1 MDIFLGCD
9 ISPVACLERL
19 RIAYRIIVDPLG
31 AFRTL
36 KDKGFR
42 DSLCHILTLGCVTAL
57 LSGALS
63 LYGVDYTNAS
73 NAGGSAQ
80 LFAPWALKVRGLEV
94 GGLAEA
100 LFFAGFV
107 MAGYLILTAVSTPV
121 LASAAWLVMGRPA
134 FGDLPRLSAVAV
146 VYGMTPGFLF
156 GWVPNP
162 FYAVGLWATLWQALA
177 VREVFGLSWGRTVI
191 VVLLWIIVVGVIHD
205 LAGLLLSIAS

>member
-1 MDIFLGCD
+1 
-9 ISPVACLERL
+9 LERL
-19 RIAYRIIVDPLG
+19 HLAYRIVVDPLG
-31 AFRTL
+31 AFRSL

-42 DSLCHILTLGCVTAL
+42 DSLYHILTLGWVTAL
-57 LSGALS
+57 ISGALS
-63 LYGVDYTNAS
+63 LYGVDYTNPS

-80 LFAPWALKVRGLEV
+80 LFAPWALKVLGLEM
-94 GGLAEA
+94 GGFSEA

-107 MAGYLILTAVSTPV
+107 MAGYLILAAVSIPV

-134 FGDLPRLSAVAV
+134 FGDIPRLSAVAV

-177 VREVFGLSWGRTVI
+177 VKEWLGLSWERTAAT
-191 VVLLWIIVVGVIHD
+191 VLLWIVVVGVLHD
-205 LAGLLLSIAS
+205 VAGLLLGLAI